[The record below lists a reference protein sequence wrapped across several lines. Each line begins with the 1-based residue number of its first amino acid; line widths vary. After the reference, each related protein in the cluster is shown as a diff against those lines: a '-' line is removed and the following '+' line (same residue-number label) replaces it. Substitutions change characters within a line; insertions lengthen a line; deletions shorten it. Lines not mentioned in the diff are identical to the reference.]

1 MASSRNTPEK
11 STSARPPVAEPPS
24 MWSSPRLGKQFMSKG
39 SILVVDDESEI
50 REGLELLLKT
60 EGYQVASAETA
71 LLGLSRLEEK
81 PFDLLL
87 LDVSLPDRNGIELLK
102 AVHRHNPPLSVV
114 LITAYGSID
123 MARAAFK
130 SGAMDYITKPW
141 SNDELLAQVAQ
152 AVESRR
158 LREENVQLKRALK
171 QRSSF
176 PSIVGKSEK
185 MLTLLDLVAQVAP
198 SRSTVLISGESG
210 TGKELIAKAI
220 HSASPRA
227 DKAFVPVNTGSI
239 PVDLLESQLFGH
251 VKGAFTSA
259 VSSKKGL
266 FEVADQGT
274 IFFDEI
280 ATVSPETQAKLLRVI
295 QEREFM
301 RLGGTEQLKVDV
313 RIVAASNIDFLWL
326 VKDGRFREDLYP
338 RLNVIH
344 LHLPPLRERRED
356 IPMLLAHFLE
366 RFCTEN
372 TKPLRMFTP
381 SSMKLLMDYDWPG
394 NVRELENVVERAVVL
409 STQERVDI
417 DLLPDSVRSKE
428 IVRGVRLQLSEFL
441 PPLPGEPGSRTA
453 ADNPNPSLFQ
463 IIDEVER
470 RIIVDMLERT
480 GWNQT
485 EAAERFLIP
494 LSTLNQKIN
503 RLGID
508 VRRRGRVEESQV
520 AWSGK

>member
-1 MASSRNTPEK
+1 MCARHPAGAPLSTWSSRR
-11 STSARPPVAEPPS
+11 S
-24 MWSSPRLGKQFMSKG
+24 GKQSMSKG

-71 LLGLSRLEEK
+71 LSGLSRLEEK
-81 PFDLLL
+81 PFDLVL

-102 AVHRHNPPLSVV
+102 DVHRHDPHLPIV
-114 LITAYGSID
+114 LITAYGSIE

-152 AVESRR
+152 AVEARR
-158 LREENVQLKRALK
+158 LRDENVQLKRALK
-171 QRSSF
+171 QRFNF
-176 PSIVGKSEK
+176 PNIVGKSEK
-185 MLTLLDLVAQVAP
+185 MLALFDLITQVAP

-227 DKAFVPVNTGSI
+227 DRAFVPVNTGSI

-259 VSSKKGL
+259 ISSKKGL

-280 ATVSPETQAKLLRVI
+280 ATISPETQAKLLRVI

-313 RIVAASNIDFLWL
+313 RIVAASNVDLLSL
-326 VKDGRFREDLYP
+326 VKEGRFREDLYH

-344 LHLPPLRERRED
+344 LHLSPLRERRED
-356 IPMLLAHFLE
+356 VPLLLAHFLE
-366 RFCTEN
+366 HFCREN
-372 TKPLRMFTP
+372 NKALRQFTAAA
-381 SSMKLLMDYDWPG
+381 MKLLMDYDWPG

-409 STQERVDI
+409 STSERVDVE
-417 DLLPDSVRSKE
+417 LLPESIKSKE

-453 ADNPNPSLFQ
+453 ADHPNPSLFQ

-470 RIIVDMLERT
+470 RVIVDMLERC

-494 LSTLNQKIN
+494 LSTLNQKIK

-508 VRRRGRVEESQV
+508 VRRRGRGEDGASS
-520 AWSGK
+520 AAGK